1 MAKKKFGFAW
11 GAIAGGIVGSV
22 TALLLAPKSGR
33 ELRSDIGEYAV
44 KAADTAVEIGEIIG
58 DKAAAAARQTAA
70 GATAL
75 KEKAIQTVDTLAS
88 GIKFWDR
95 EEDRELAVIELA
107 AAADDSDVSDFVI
120 DERLDAID
128 SEADGSGKI

>member
-1 MAKKKFGFAW
+1 MAKKKYGFAW
-11 GAIAGGIVGSV
+11 GAIAGGVVGSV

-75 KEKAIQTVDTLAS
+75 KEKAIQTADTLAS

-95 EEDRELAVIELA
+95 SEDRELAVIASASA
-107 AAADDSDVSDFVI
+107 AGDSDVSDFI
-120 DERLDAID
+120 LDERLDAID
-128 SEADGSGKI
+128 AEDDGSGKI